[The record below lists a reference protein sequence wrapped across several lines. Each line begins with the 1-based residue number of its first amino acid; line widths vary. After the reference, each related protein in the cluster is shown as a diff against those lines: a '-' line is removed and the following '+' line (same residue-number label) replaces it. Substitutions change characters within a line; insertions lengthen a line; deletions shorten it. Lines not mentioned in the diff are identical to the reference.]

1 LSEYLLK
8 LGKSIAEKRNEAGL
22 TQSGLAL
29 KCDMD
34 RQSMHKIE
42 KGMVNISV
50 MTLKKI
56 AEELN
61 LPPSR
66 LLDFD

>member
-1 LSEYLLK
+1 MSEYLNK
-8 LGKSIAEKRNEAGL
+8 LGKSIAKKRQDASL

-34 RQSMHKIE
+34 RQAMHKIE

-56 AEELN
+56 AEEIGVS
-61 LPPSR
+61 PKD
-66 LLDFD
+66 LLDF